1 MISFDP
7 PFLVTAGV
15 VLLLLFIFGYYG
27 SKFKI
32 PNVVI
37 YILLGIVV
45 GRFITDDSILHV
57 AGEIGLVLLFFLLG
71 TEFTIDRLGG
81 IAKKVWT
88 GGLLDVVLN
97 LGITMVISYLFGLTL
112 LESFIIGG
120 IVYATS
126 SSITAKMLESTKR
139 MANAESE
146 FILALL
152 IFEDLVAPILVAV
165 LIGLT
170 SGEEV
175 TVLVFVILIVKIF
188 LLSLGAVLIG
198 RFGFKKMS
206 SFVERNYTSDIF
218 ILFTIGVALTYGG
231 IAIWLGLSEVL
242 GAFLA
247 GIMIAE
253 VRKTEEIEHAALPV
267 RDLLLPLFFVY
278 FGTTIVFGEGISMY
292 WLFFILIIW
301 SLVAKVAVGFIGG
314 QRYGLSPKV
323 SLRAGLSIGARGEF
337 SVIIASLAVGSLKI
351 FASIY
356 IIIIAIVGIL
366 LFEFAPKITTM
377 IYGAPVKKERNLK
390 VPE

>member
-1 MISFDP
+1 LISFDL
-7 PFLVTAGV
+7 PFLIVAGG
-15 VLLLLFIFGYYG
+15 VLLLLFLFGYFG
-27 SKFKI
+27 SKIKI

-37 YILLGIVV
+37 YILLGIVL
-45 GRFITDDSILHV
+45 GRFITDDHILHI

-71 TEFTIDRLGG
+71 MEFTIDRLGG

-88 GGLLDVVLN
+88 GGLLDVILN
-97 LGITMVISYLFGLTL
+97 LGITMVISYLFGLSL
-112 LESFIIGG
+112 LESFIVGG

-170 SGEEV
+170 SGEEI
-175 TVLVFVILIVKIF
+175 TVMVFLILILKII
-188 LLSLGAVLIG
+188 LLSIGAVLIG
-198 RFGFKKMS
+198 RFGFRKLS
-206 SFVERNYTSDIF
+206 SFVERNYTSDMF
-218 ILFTIGVALTYGG
+218 ILFTVGVALTYGG
-231 IAIWLGLSEVL
+231 LAIMLGLSEVL

-253 VRKTEEIEHAALPV
+253 VRKTHEIEHAALPV
-267 RDLLLPLFFVY
+267 RDLLLPLFFLY
-278 FGTTIVFGEGISMY
+278 FGTTIAFGEGISMY
-292 WLFFILIIW
+292 GLFIVLIFW
-301 SLVAKVAVGFIGG
+301 SLIAKITVGIIGG
-314 QRYGLSPKV
+314 RQYGLSPKV
-323 SLRAGLSIGARGEF
+323 ALRAGLSLGARGEF
-337 SVIIASLAVGSLKI
+337 SVIIASLAVGSLMI

-356 IIIIAIVGIL
+356 IIVIAILGIL
-366 LFEFAPKITTM
+366 LFEFAPKITT
-377 IYGAPVKKERNLK
+377 IVYGTPVKKERNLK